1 MVSSAISGTG
11 SVSAQDGKVSQ
22 TSKSKESGLDF
33 SKVLSKSVTGNL
45 SESNKNTSAKMS
57 TNVAAAQKND
67 TSAKTT
73 AKDTSTDKTTQKD
86 NTSKVTDSK
95 DTKQTDNTNQ
105 SADTKQTVTDK
116 ATDAGKEVAEEIKEK
131 FDVTDEQLTQA
142 MEALGLTFADLLVP
156 NNITQLVVQ
165 VTDSQNVMDIVTD
178 ESLSNALMDVVDFA
192 NAQLSNIAD
201 EVNLPVEAVNDII
214 KNVENGAAPVVQEED
229 GVTNEPKAVEALPEE
244 TVSAETADKS
254 DVSMSDVIASKLT
267 VNNDESESQT
277 GAKNEGNALTEN
289 SKADGENI
297 TAQTGNVVNSIQEA
311 FETAFESA
319 GSEVD
324 AVDVVNQVVES
335 IKLNNTTELKSMEIQ
350 LNPQNLGKVNLMV
363 SVREGVVTAQITA
376 ENEQVRKALESQIT
390 TLKENIQNQ
399 GIKVDAVEVTVQS
412 HSFEANQQFA
422 GGQQAAEQ
430 GRRSSRRINL
440 GGFGVDDEETE
451 EDDTVINYNENS
463 SVEFTA

>member
-22 TSKSKESGLDF
+22 TTKSKESGLDF

-57 TNVAAAQKND
+57 TNVAATQSTD
-67 TSAKTT
+67 TS
-73 AKDTSTDKTTQKD
+73 AKDTSTGKTVQKD
-86 NTSKVTDSK
+86 NTSNVK
-95 DTKQTDNTNQ
+95 DAKNTKQTDNTKQ
-105 SADTKQTVTDK
+105 SADTKQTVADK
-116 ATDAGKEVAEEIKEK
+116 ANDAGKEVAEEIKEK

-156 NNITQLVVQ
+156 SNITQLVVQ

-192 NAQLSNIAD
+192 NAQLSSIAE
-201 EVNLPVEAVNDII
+201 EVNLPAEAVNDII
-214 KNVENGAAPVVQEED
+214 RNVENGAAAPVVQEAD
-229 GVTNEPKAVEALPEE
+229 VRSSEPKAVEALPEE
-244 TVSAETADKS
+244 TVSAETVDKS

-267 VNNDESESQT
+267 VNNEESGSQKDS
-277 GAKNEGNALTEN
+277 KNEGNALTEN

-297 TAQTGNVVNSIQEA
+297 TAQTGNVVSNIQEA
-311 FETAFESA
+311 FETAFEGA
-319 GSEVD
+319 AYEVD
-324 AVDVVNQVVES
+324 AVDVVDQVVES

-363 SVREGVVTAQITA
+363 SVREGVITAQITA

-422 GGQQAAEQ
+422 GQQSASEQ

-440 GGFGVDDEETE
+440 GGFGLDDEETD

>member
-1 MVSSAISGTG
+1 
-11 SVSAQDGKVSQ
+11 
-22 TSKSKESGLDF
+22 
-33 SKVLSKSVTGNL
+33 
-45 SESNKNTSAKMS
+45 
-57 TNVAAAQKND
+57 
-67 TSAKTT
+67 
-73 AKDTSTDKTTQKD
+73 
-86 NTSKVTDSK
+86 
-95 DTKQTDNTNQ
+95 
-105 SADTKQTVTDK
+105 
-116 ATDAGKEVAEEIKEK
+116 
-131 FDVTDEQLTQA
+131 
-142 MEALGLTFADLLVP
+142 
-156 NNITQLVVQ
+156 
-165 VTDSQNVMDIVTD
+165 MDIVTD

-192 NAQLSNIAD
+192 NAQLSSIAE
-201 EVNLPVEAVNDII
+201 EVNLPAEAVNDII
-214 KNVENGAAPVVQEED
+214 RNVENGAAAPAVQEAD
-229 GVTNEPKAVEALPEE
+229 VRSSEPKAVEALPEE
-244 TVSAETADKS
+244 TVSAQTADKS

-267 VNNDESESQT
+267 VNNEESGSQKDS
-277 GAKNEGNALTEN
+277 KNEGNALTEN

-297 TAQTGNVVNSIQEA
+297 TAQTGNVVSNIQEA

-319 GSEVD
+319 AYEVD
-324 AVDVVNQVVES
+324 AVDVVDQVVES

-363 SVREGVVTAQITA
+363 SVREGVITAQITA

-440 GGFGVDDEETE
+440 GGFGLDDEETD

>member
-1 MVSSAISGTG
+1 
-11 SVSAQDGKVSQ
+11 
-22 TSKSKESGLDF
+22 
-33 SKVLSKSVTGNL
+33 
-45 SESNKNTSAKMS
+45 
-57 TNVAAAQKND
+57 
-67 TSAKTT
+67 
-73 AKDTSTDKTTQKD
+73 
-86 NTSKVTDSK
+86 
-95 DTKQTDNTNQ
+95 
-105 SADTKQTVTDK
+105 
-116 ATDAGKEVAEEIKEK
+116 VAEQIKEK

-156 NNITQLVVQ
+156 SNITQLVVQ

-178 ESLSNALMDVVDFA
+178 ETLSNALMDVVDFA
-192 NAQLSNIAD
+192 NAQMSSVAE
-201 EVNLPVEAVNDII
+201 EVSLPVEAVNDII
-214 KNVENGAAPVVQEED
+214 KSVENGTAAPVVQEAETE
-229 GVTNEPKAVEALPEE
+229 VSEPKAVEVLPEE

-267 VNNDESESQT
+267 VNNEENGSQA
-277 GAKNEGNALTEN
+277 GAKDEGNALTGN
-289 SKADGENI
+289 SKADSENV
-297 TAQTGNVVNSIQEA
+297 TAQTGNVVSNIQEA
-311 FETAFESA
+311 FETAFEGA
-319 GSEVD
+319 AYEVD
-324 AVDVVNQVVES
+324 ATDVVDQVVES

-363 SVREGVVTAQITA
+363 SVREGVITAQITA

-422 GGQQAAEQ
+422 GQQQAAEQ

-440 GGFGVDDEETE
+440 GGFGFDDEETD

>member
-22 TSKSKESGLDF
+22 TTKSKESGLDF

-57 TNVAAAQKND
+57 TNVAATQSTD
-67 TSAKTT
+67 TS
-73 AKDTSTDKTTQKD
+73 AKDTSTGKAVQKD
-86 NTSKVTDSK
+86 NTSNVK
-95 DTKQTDNTNQ
+95 DAKNTKQTDNTKQ
-105 SADTKQTVTDK
+105 SADTKQTVADK
-116 ATDAGKEVAEEIKEK
+116 ANDAGKEVAEEIKEK

-156 NNITQLVVQ
+156 SNITQLVVQ

-192 NAQLSNIAD
+192 NAQLSSIAE
-201 EVNLPVEAVNDII
+201 EVNLPAEAVNDII
-214 KNVENGAAPVVQEED
+214 RNVENGAAAPVVQEAD
-229 GVTNEPKAVEALPEE
+229 VRSSEPKAVEALPEE
-244 TVSAETADKS
+244 TVSAQTADKS

-267 VNNDESESQT
+267 VNNEESGSQKDS
-277 GAKNEGNALTEN
+277 KNEGNALTEN

-297 TAQTGNVVNSIQEA
+297 TAQTGNVVSNIQEA
-311 FETAFESA
+311 FETAFEGA
-319 GSEVD
+319 AYEVD
-324 AVDVVNQVVES
+324 AVDVVDQVVES

-363 SVREGVVTAQITA
+363 SVREGVITAQITA

-440 GGFGVDDEETE
+440 GGFGLDDEETD

>member
-11 SVSAQDGKVSQ
+11 SVSTQDSKVSQ

-57 TNVAAAQKND
+57 TNVAATQNTD

-73 AKDTSTDKTTQKD
+73 AKDTSSTGKTNQKD
-86 NTSKVTDSK
+86 STSNVK

-105 SADTKQTVTDK
+105 SADTKQTVVDK
-116 ATDAGKEVAEEIKEK
+116 ANDAGKEVAEEIKEK

-142 MEALGLTFADLLVP
+142 MEALGLTFADLLIP
-156 NNITQLVVQ
+156 SNITQLVVQ

-192 NAQLSNIAD
+192 NQQLSSVAE
-201 EVNLPVEAVNDII
+201 EVNLPAEAVSDII
-214 KNVENGAAPVVQEED
+214 KNVETGAAVPVVQEAEAE
-229 GVTNEPKAVEALPEE
+229 VSEPKTEEALPEE
-244 TVSAETADKS
+244 TTSAQTADKS

-267 VNNDESESQT
+267 VNNEESDSQK
-277 GAKNEGNALTEN
+277 GSKNEGNALTEN

-297 TAQTGNVVNSIQEA
+297 TAQTGNVVSNIQEA
-311 FETAFESA
+311 FETAFESV
-319 GSEVD
+319 GNEVD

-422 GGQQAAEQ
+422 GQQQAAEQ

-440 GGFGVDDEETE
+440 GGFGFDDEETE

>member
-11 SVSAQDGKVSQ
+11 SVSAKDSQVSQ
-22 TSKSKESGLDF
+22 TTKSKESGLDF

-57 TNVAAAQKND
+57 TNVAATQSTD
-67 TSAKTT
+67 TS
-73 AKDTSTDKTTQKD
+73 AKDTSTGKTVQKD
-86 NTSKVTDSK
+86 NTSNVK
-95 DTKQTDNTNQ
+95 DAKNTKQTDNTKQ
-105 SADTKQTVTDK
+105 SADTKQTVADK
-116 ATDAGKEVAEEIKEK
+116 ANDAGKEVAEQIKEK

-142 MEALGLTFADLLVP
+142 MEALGLTFADLLAP
-156 NNITQLVVQ
+156 SNITQLVVQ

-192 NAQLSNIAD
+192 NAQLSSIAE
-201 EVNLPVEAVNDII
+201 EVNLPAEAVNDII
-214 KNVENGAAPVVQEED
+214 RNVENGAAAPAVQEAD
-229 GVTNEPKAVEALPEE
+229 VRSSEPKAVEALPEE
-244 TVSAETADKS
+244 TVSAQTADKS

-267 VNNDESESQT
+267 VNNEESGSQKDS
-277 GAKNEGNALTEN
+277 KNEGNALTEN

-297 TAQTGNVVNSIQEA
+297 TAQTGNVVSNIQEA

-319 GSEVD
+319 AYEVD
-324 AVDVVNQVVES
+324 AVDVVDQVVES

-363 SVREGVVTAQITA
+363 SVREGVITAQITA

-440 GGFGVDDEETE
+440 GGFGLDDEETD

>member
-22 TSKSKESGLDF
+22 TTKSKESGLDF

-57 TNVAAAQKND
+57 TNVAATQSTD
-67 TSAKTT
+67 TS
-73 AKDTSTDKTTQKD
+73 AKDTSTGKTVQKD
-86 NTSKVTDSK
+86 NTSNVK
-95 DTKQTDNTNQ
+95 DAKNTKQTDNTKQ
-105 SADTKQTVTDK
+105 SADTKQTVADK
-116 ATDAGKEVAEEIKEK
+116 ANDAGKEVAEEIKEK

-156 NNITQLVVQ
+156 SNITQLVVQ

-192 NAQLSNIAD
+192 NAQLSSIAE
-201 EVNLPVEAVNDII
+201 EVNLPAEAVNDII
-214 KNVENGAAPVVQEED
+214 KNVENGAAAPVVQEAD
-229 GVTNEPKAVEALPEE
+229 VRSSEPKAVEALPEE
-244 TVSAETADKS
+244 TVSAQTADKS

-267 VNNDESESQT
+267 VNNEESGSQKDS
-277 GAKNEGNALTEN
+277 KNEGNALTEN

-297 TAQTGNVVNSIQEA
+297 TAQTGNVVSNIQEA

-319 GSEVD
+319 AYEVD
-324 AVDVVNQVVES
+324 AVDVVDQVVES

-363 SVREGVVTAQITA
+363 SVREGVITAQITA

-440 GGFGVDDEETE
+440 GGFGLDDEETD